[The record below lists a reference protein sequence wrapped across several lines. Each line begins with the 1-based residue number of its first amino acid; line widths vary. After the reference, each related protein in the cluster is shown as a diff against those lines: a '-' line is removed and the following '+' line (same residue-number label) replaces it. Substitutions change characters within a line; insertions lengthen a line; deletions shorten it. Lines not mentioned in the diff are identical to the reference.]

1 MGDRAI
7 FGFRNGANAPVLYL
21 YSHWG
26 GEEQEQ
32 DLAKALFAAHPR
44 WSDESYATR
53 ICVSHLIGDQW
64 DKETGFGLSVGIT
77 TDPDYDYHYIVDWF
91 HGEVIKMVQRE
102 YDWEKEDKM
111 SLATFMHHNLRP
123 LLAV

>member
-1 MGDRAI
+1 M
-7 FGFRNGANAPVLYL
+7 LYL

-32 DLAKALFAAHPR
+32 DLAKALFVAQPR
-44 WSDESYATR
+44 WEDPSYATR
-53 ICVSHLIGDQW
+53 ICVSQLIGEQW
-64 DKETGFGLSVGIT
+64 NKETGYGLSVGIT

-102 YDWEKEDKM
+102 YEWEQEDKM
-111 SLATFMHHNLRP
+111 SLAAFMHHNLRP